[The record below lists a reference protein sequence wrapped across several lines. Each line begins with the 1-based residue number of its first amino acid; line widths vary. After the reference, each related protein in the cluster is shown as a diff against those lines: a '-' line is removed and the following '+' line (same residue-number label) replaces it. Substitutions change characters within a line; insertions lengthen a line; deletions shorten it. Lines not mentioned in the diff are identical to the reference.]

1 MDSKYRVE
9 SIKKQ
14 YRHMTY
20 WDMFATWIGANAN
33 NGTWFIGGIIAAC
46 GFWGGIKVLLIAS
59 SISYIF
65 LMMVGY
71 MGTKTGVSTM
81 ALSRASFGIRGSIIP
96 SLVNL
101 TQFVGWTAVNTFI
114 AATSV
119 SYILHSFWGWPV
131 YGQPGG
137 NLGLIVGIVV
147 MSILHLLSIVAGQRS
162 IQIIERIGI
171 ILVIIFVI
179 WESVVVFHDVS
190 FSQIAHCQV
199 PHHLKMDQGTAMD
212 TLAAFNLAW
221 VTAGADFTRFTKK
234 VNTATTAP
242 FLGANLGVFGFA
254 FIGLSATISI
264 AVSSGV
270 YDPNNSD
277 PSTIANRLGL
287 GVIAM
292 IVIMLTSMTA
302 NAVNIQAAGSAL
314 NNMFSK
320 LSLKQS
326 LLITTII
333 ATVVTFIP
341 VFYGSFLTTFT
352 AFLDYVGM
360 VLGPIISIMVVD
372 YFLIAKQRYAAKDLG
387 DPHGP
392 YWYHKGIHWTAFGLW
407 IFGVIIYSALQRVS
421 FVQKYT
427 GATFLVMILI
437 GCLYWE
443 IMQLEKG
450 KHDAN

>member
-1 MDSKYRVE
+1 MVDSKYRVE
-9 SIKKQ
+9 SIDKER
-14 YRHMTY
+14 RHMTY
-20 WDMFATWIGANAN
+20 WDMFATWVGANAN

-46 GFWGGIKVLLIAS
+46 GFWGGIRALIIAS

-65 LMMVGY
+65 LVLVGY
-71 MGTKTGVSTM
+71 MGKETGVTTM

-96 SLVNL
+96 SIVNL

-119 SYILHSFWGWPV
+119 SYILHSFLGWPI

-147 MSILHLLSIVAGQRS
+147 MSVLHLISIIAGQRS

-179 WESVVVFHDVS
+179 WESVVVFKDVS
-190 FSQIAHCQV
+190 FSEIAHWKV
-199 PHHLKMDQGTAMD
+199 PSHLKMGFGTAMD

-234 VNTATTAP
+234 TSTATSAP

-264 AVSSGV
+264 AISSGV

-287 GVIAM
+287 GLIAM
-292 IVIMLTSMTA
+292 LVIMLTSMTA

-320 LSLKQS
+320 LTLKQS

-333 ATVVTFIP
+333 ATFVTFIP
-341 VFYGSFLTTFT
+341 VFYGSFLETFT

-372 YFLIAKQRYAAKDLG
+372 YFIVAKQKYEVTELG
-387 DPHGP
+387 NIDGK
-392 YWYHKGIHWTAFGLW
+392 YWYRNGIHWTAFILW
-407 IFGVIIYSALQRVS
+407 FVGVLIYSGLQHVDVIRN
-421 FVQKYT
+421 YT
-427 GATFLVMILI
+427 GATFIVMIII
-437 GCLYWE
+437 GVLYWG
-443 IMQLEKG
+443 IMQFKKVE
-450 KHDAN
+450 

>member
-1 MDSKYRVE
+1 MESKYQVE
-9 SIKKQ
+9 SIAEEH
-14 YRHMTY
+14 RHMTY

-46 GFWGGIKVLLIAS
+46 GFWGGIRALIVAS
-59 SISYIF
+59 SISYVF
-65 LMMVGY
+65 LMLVGY
-71 MGTKTGVSTM
+71 MGKKTGVTTM
-81 ALSRASFGIRGSIIP
+81 ALSRASFGIKGSVIP
-96 SLVNL
+96 SIVNL

-119 SYILHSFWGWPV
+119 SYILHSFLGWPV
-131 YGQPGG
+131 YGKPGG
-137 NLGLIVGIVV
+137 NLGLIVGIAV
-147 MSILHLLSIVAGQRS
+147 MSILHLISIIAGQRS

-179 WESVVVFHDVS
+179 WESIVVFKDVS
-190 FSQIAHCQV
+190 FSQIGHWQV
-199 PHHLKMDQGTAMD
+199 PSNLKMGFGTAMD

-234 VNTATTAP
+234 TGTATTAP

-264 AVSSGV
+264 AISSGV

-287 GVIAM
+287 GIIAM
-292 IVIMLTSMTA
+292 LVIMLTSMTA

-320 LSLKQS
+320 LTLKQS

-333 ATVVTFIP
+333 ATFVTFIP
-341 VFYGSFLTTFT
+341 VFYGSFLETFT

-372 YFLIAKQRYAAKDLG
+372 YFVIAKQDYRPSELG
-387 DPHGP
+387 NPKGK
-392 YWYHKGIHWTAFGLW
+392 YWYKNGVHWAAFTLW
-407 IFGVIIYSALQRVS
+407 IIGVLIYIGLQHMA
-421 FVQKYT
+421 FIQKYT
-427 GATFLVMILI
+427 GATFIVMIVI
-437 GCLYWE
+437 GLLYWG
-443 IMQLEKG
+443 IMRLKKVE
-450 KHDAN
+450 